1 MRLGWTASYET
12 IGPSAQDASDTA
24 DMRVTVK
31 ATRAQA
37 ELIHLFVPA
46 IASKYKKVKISK
58 HATPLHPSAHQ
69 QSKVSR
75 NASDKY
81 QTFSTPARECLSSPL
96 SQVNGEFV
104 LNFICTASQKNV
116 DVDEAWG
123 SRVAGYVLAFLPL
136 HVGELPMRNEDI
148 GATT

>member
-37 ELIHLFVPA
+37 ELIYLFVPA
-46 IASKYKKVKISK
+46 IEIQKSQKQANI
-58 HATPLHPSAHQ
+58 PIQLHPSAHQ

-81 QTFSTPARECLSSPL
+81 QTFSTPARECLPSPL

-116 DVDEAWG
+116 HVNGALG

-148 GATT
+148 DATT